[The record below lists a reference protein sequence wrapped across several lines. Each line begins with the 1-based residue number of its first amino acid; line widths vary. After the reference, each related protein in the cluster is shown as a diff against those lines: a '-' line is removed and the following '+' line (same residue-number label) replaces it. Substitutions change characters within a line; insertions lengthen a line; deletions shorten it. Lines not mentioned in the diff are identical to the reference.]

1 MNSAVQAS
9 VSSGDRL
16 GFTIFMAVAI
26 HAVAILGISFSLPN
40 VSEIPQTLEITLANF
55 KSDEAPEN
63 ADFIAQNNQ
72 LGSGQLEEKQLP
84 STREKAEFQADDI
97 RDVTSRLAV
106 DNRQFNLDDISLLE
120 TALAEIDGMQRELES
135 NSQHEVI
142 TSLAIQQQKAAPQNQ
157 TQQQQAKSAASVPG
171 NADTIIARNLEIASL
186 EAQLELQQQAFAK
199 RPRVKWMT
207 SASTLS
213 HNDAEY
219 LSSWR
224 RRIEA
229 VGNLNYPVQ
238 AHQQRLYGSLRLLV
252 AIQPDGYVKEI
263 QILHSSGS
271 SLLDNAAMR
280 IVELASPFQPFPEEM
295 RQTTDILEIIRTWKF
310 EKTTRVY

>member
-1 MNSAVQAS
+1 MSSALQNP
-9 VSSGDRL
+9 VSSADRL

-26 HAVAILGISFSLPN
+26 HAVAILGISFSLPD
-40 VSEIPQTLEITLANF
+40 VSEIPQTLEVTLANF

-97 RDVTSRLAV
+97 QDVTSRLAV
-106 DNRQFNLDDISLLE
+106 DNRQITQNEMSAID
-120 TALAEIDGMQRELES
+120 TALAEIDGISQQQPG

-142 TSLAIQQQKAAPQNQ
+142 TSLAKQQQQAAPQNQ
-157 TQQQQAKSAASVPG
+157 VQQQQKQSSASVAG
-171 NADTIIARNLEIASL
+171 NTDTILSRSLEIASL
-186 EAQLELQQQAFAK
+186 EAQLALQQQAYAK

-213 HNDAEY
+213 HKDAEY
-219 LSSWR
+219 LSSWK

-229 VGNLNYPVQ
+229 VGNLNYPAQ
-238 AHQQRLYGSLRLLV
+238 AHQYGSLILLV
-252 AIQPDGYVKEI
+252 AIKPDGSVKDI
-263 QILHSSGS
+263 QIRRSSGS
-271 SLLDNAAMR
+271 TQLDNAAVQ
-280 IVELASPFQPFPEEM
+280 IVKLASPFQPFPEEM
-295 RQTTDILEIIRTWKF
+295 RQNTDILEIIRTWKF

>member
-1 MNSAVQAS
+1 MSSALQS
-9 VSSGDRL
+9 PVSSADRL

-26 HAVAILGISFSLPN
+26 HAVAILGISFSLPD
-40 VSEIPQTLEITLANF
+40 VSEIPQTLEVTLANF
-55 KSDEAPEN
+55 KSEEAPDD

-72 LGSGQLEEKQLP
+72 AGSGQLEEKQLP
-84 STREKAEFQADDI
+84 TTREKAEFQADDI
-97 RDVTSRLAV
+97 QDVTSRLAV
-106 DNRQFNLDDISLLE
+106 DNRQLTYDEMSAIE
-120 TALAEIDGMQRELES
+120 TALAEIDGISQQQLS

-142 TSLAIQQQKAAPQNQ
+142 TSLAK
-157 TQQQQAKSAASVPG
+157 QQQQAAPQSQTKQEQKKSSASLPG
-171 NADTIIARNLEIASL
+171 NTDTILTRSLEIASL
-186 EAQLELQQQAFAK
+186 EAQLALQQQAYAK

-213 HNDAEY
+213 HKDAEY
-219 LSSWR
+219 LSNWK

-238 AHQQRLYGSLRLLV
+238 ARQQRLYGSLRLLV
-252 AIQPDGYVKEI
+252 AIQPDGYVKDI

-271 SLLDNAAMR
+271 TLLDNAAMR

>member
-1 MNSAVQAS
+1 MSNALQSP

-26 HAVAILGISFSLPN
+26 HAVAILGISFSLPD
-40 VSEIPQTLEITLANF
+40 VSEIPQTLEVTLANF
-55 KSDEAPEN
+55 NSEDAPED

-72 LGSGQLEEKQLP
+72 AGSGQLEEKQLP
-84 STREKAEFQADDI
+84 TTREKAEFQADDI
-97 RDVTSRLAV
+97 QDVSSRLAV
-106 DNRQFNLDDISLLE
+106 DNRQLTPDEMSAID
-120 TALAEIDGMQRELES
+120 TALAEIDGISQQQQS

-142 TSLAIQQQKAAPQNQ
+142 TTLAR
-157 TQQQQAKSAASVPG
+157 QQQQAAPQSQAKQQQKKSSASVPG
-171 NADTIIARNLEIASL
+171 NTDTILTRSLEIASL
-186 EAQLELQQQAFAK
+186 EAQLALQQQAYAQ

-213 HNDAEY
+213 HKDAEY
-219 LSSWR
+219 LYNWK

-229 VGNLNYPVQ
+229 VGNLNYPAQ
-238 AHQQRLYGSLRLLV
+238 SHQYGSLILLV
-252 AIQPDGYVKEI
+252 AIKPDGTVKDI
-263 QILHSSGS
+263 QVRRSSGS
-271 SLLDNAAMR
+271 SLLDNAAVQ
-280 IVELASPFQPFPEEM
+280 IVKLASPFQPFPEEM